1 MQRREALKNV
11 AVLFGG
17 VISAT
22 TMGILFEGFI
32 LPENEKNR
40 VFFTADQEKMLAEFA
55 EIILP
60 TTKSSPGAKAAGV
73 GKFIP
78 MMVRDCYP
86 ADIQKAFFDGLKE
99 MEAKSINNFNKA
111 FLSLTTAERTK
122 LVGQIREETIQQK
135 RADRA
140 SDKKENYFFAI
151 ARDLT
156 ILGYFSSEIGCVQA
170 RNYVAIPGRYDG
182 ATPLKPG
189 QKSWAT

>member
-1 MQRREALKNV
+1 MHRREALKNV

-22 TMGILFEGFI
+22 TMGVLFESFT

-40 VFFTADQEKMLAEFA
+40 VFFNANQEKILAEFA
-55 EIILP
+55 EIIIP
-60 TTKSSPGAKAAGV
+60 TTKSAPGAKAAGV

-86 ADIQKAFFDGLKE
+86 ASIQQAFFDGLKQ
-99 MEAKSINNFNKA
+99 MESKSFKDFNKA
-111 FLSLTTAERTK
+111 FLSLTSAERTK
-122 LVGQIREETIQQK
+122 LVGEIRDETIQLKQ
-135 RADRA
+135 ADKA
-140 SDKKENYFFAI
+140 ANKKESYFFII

-182 ATPLKPG
+182 AAPLKPG